1 MLCRKRVGLI
11 ASRLSQQEAAPC
23 VLSGR
28 PSEELCG
35 EGGNSV
41 RMPLIEE
48 HDRDRC
54 ERERQESLAHGEG

>member
-1 MLCRKRVGLI
+1 MLCR
-11 ASRLSQQEAAPC
+11 C
-23 VLSGR
+23 
-28 PSEELCG
+28 PSEERCG